1 MTNVNQL
8 ISIIIPVFNESESI
22 GYLLDEVLNVMCTNK
37 LNFEI
42 VVVNDGSQDGTSNVL
57 DELTIKIKELSVIS
71 LRKNYGQTAAM
82 AAGFDNSNGEIVIT
96 LDGDLQNDPNDIPI
110 LISHINEG
118 YDLICGW
125 RYDRKDKWIN
135 RRIPSKI
142 ANKLIANVTGLKLH
156 DYGCSLKAF
165 KKEILDDIKLYG
177 ELHRFLPVL
186 ANIEGAKIKEIK
198 VNHRS
203 RKYGSSKY
211 GIDRTFRVLMDLLTV
226 WFMTRFLTRPM
237 YGFGFIGII
246 SILVSLGMTSYLL
259 IVKMFGED
267 IGNRPMLM
275 FALILGIAGVQLFS
289 FGLLSELLIRTY
301 HESQNRPIYRV
312 RKIQT
317 KINNW
322 MLLEFSNKISRNFN
336 YNWIHIF

>member
-1 MTNVNQL
+1 MKNPNQL
-8 ISIIIPVFNESESI
+8 ISIIIPVFNEGESI
-22 GYLLDEVLNVMCTNK
+22 GYLLDEVLNVMQNNK
-37 LNFEI
+37 LNCELI
-42 VVVNDGSQDGTSNVL
+42 VVNDGSNDNTSTVL
-57 DELTIKIKELSVIS
+57 DELTKKIKELSVIS

-82 AAGFDNSNGEIVIT
+82 AAGFDTSKGEIVIT
-96 LDGDLQNDPNDIPI
+96 LDGDLQNDPNDIPK

-125 RYDRKDKWIN
+125 RYERKDKLIN

-165 KKEILDDIKLYG
+165 KKEIVDDIKLYG

-226 WFMTRFLTRPM
+226 WFMTKFLTRPM
-237 YGFGFIGII
+237 YGFGFVGII
-246 SILVSLGMTSYLL
+246 SILVSLGMTSYLFVIKL
-259 IVKMFGED
+259 LGND

-289 FGLLSELLIRTY
+289 FGLLGELLIRTY
-301 HESQNRPIYRV
+301 HESQNRPIYRI
-312 RKIQT
+312 RKIQST
-317 KINNW
+317 
-322 MLLEFSNKISRNFN
+322 SND
-336 YNWIHIF
+336 

>member
-1 MTNVNQL
+1 MTNPNKL

-22 GYLLDEVLNVMCTNK
+22 GYLLDEVLNVMYSNK

-42 VVVNDGSQDGTSNVL
+42 VVVNDGSQDTTSNVL

-71 LRKNYGQTAAM
+71 LRTNYGQTAAM
-82 AAGFDNSNGEIVIT
+82 AAGFDNSNGEVVIT
-96 LDGDLQNDPNDIPI
+96 LDGDLQNDPTDIPK

-125 RYDRKDKWIN
+125 RYDRKDKLIN

-186 ANIEGAKIKEIK
+186 AKIEGAKIKEIK

-226 WFMTRFLTRPM
+226 WFMTKFLTRPM
-237 YGFGFIGII
+237 YGFGFVGII
-246 SILVSLGMTSYLL
+246 SILVSLGMTSYLFIIKIL
-259 IVKMFGED
+259 GED

-301 HESQNRPIYRV
+301 HESQNRPIYRI

-317 KINNW
+317 KMNN
-322 MLLEFSNKISRNFN
+322 
-336 YNWIHIF
+336 

>member
-1 MTNVNQL
+1 MNNITQL
-8 ISIIIPVFNESESI
+8 ISVIIPVFNEGESI
-22 GYLLDEVLNVMCTNK
+22 GYLLDEVLNVMQNNK
-37 LNFEI
+37 LNCELI
-42 VVVNDGSQDGTSNVL
+42 VVNDGSNDNTSTVL
-57 DELTIKIKELSVIS
+57 DELTIKVKELSVIS

-82 AAGFDNSNGEIVIT
+82 AAGFDNSKGEIVIT
-96 LDGDLQNDPNDIPI
+96 LDGDLQNDPNDIPK

-125 RYDRKDKWIN
+125 RYERKDKLIS

-165 KKEILDDIKLYG
+165 KKEIVDDIKLYG

-226 WFMTRFLTRPM
+226 WFMTKFLTRPM
-237 YGFGFIGII
+237 YGFGFFGIV
-246 SILVSLGMTSYLL
+246 SILISFGMTSYLFIIKL
-259 IVKMFGED
+259 LGND

-289 FGLLSELLIRTY
+289 FGLLGELLIRTY
-301 HESQNRPIYRV
+301 HESQNRPIYRI
-312 RKIQT
+312 RKIQST
-317 KINNW
+317 
-322 MLLEFSNKISRNFN
+322 SNE
-336 YNWIHIF
+336 

>member
-1 MTNVNQL
+1 MNNITQL

-22 GYLLDEVLNVMCTNK
+22 RYLLDEVLNVMQKNK
-37 LNFEI
+37 LNCELI
-42 VVVNDGSQDGTSNVL
+42 VVNDGSNDNTSTVL

-82 AAGFDNSNGEIVIT
+82 AAGFDNSKGEIVIT
-96 LDGDLQNDPNDIPI
+96 LDGDLQNDPNDIPK

-125 RYDRKDKWIN
+125 RYERKDKLIS

-165 KKEILDDIKLYG
+165 KKEIVDDIKLYG

-226 WFMTRFLTRPM
+226 WFMTKFLTRPM
-237 YGFGFIGII
+237 YGFGFLGII
-246 SILVSLGMTSYLL
+246 SILLSLGMTSYLFIIKL
-259 IVKMFGED
+259 LGND

-289 FGLLSELLIRTY
+289 FGLLGELLIRTY
-301 HESQNRPIYRV
+301 HESQNRPIYRI
-312 RKIQT
+312 RKIQST
-317 KINNW
+317 
-322 MLLEFSNKISRNFN
+322 SND
-336 YNWIHIF
+336 

>member
-1 MTNVNQL
+1 MNNITQL
-8 ISIIIPVFNESESI
+8 ISIIIPVFNEGESI
-22 GYLLDEVLNVMCTNK
+22 GYLLDEVLNVMQNNK
-37 LNFEI
+37 LNCELI
-42 VVVNDGSQDGTSNVL
+42 VVNDGSNDNTSTVL

-82 AAGFDNSNGEIVIT
+82 AAGFDTSKGEIVIT
-96 LDGDLQNDPNDIPI
+96 LDGDLQNDPNDIPK

-125 RYDRKDKWIN
+125 RYERKDKLIS

-165 KKEILDDIKLYG
+165 KKEIVDDIKLYG

-226 WFMTRFLTRPM
+226 WFMTKFLTRPM
-237 YGFGFIGII
+237 YGFGFFGIV
-246 SILVSLGMTSYLL
+246 SILISFGMTSYLFIIKL
-259 IVKMFGED
+259 LGND

-289 FGLLSELLIRTY
+289 FGLLGELLIRTY
-301 HESQNRPIYRV
+301 HESQNRPIYRI
-312 RKIQT
+312 RKIQST
-317 KINNW
+317 
-322 MLLEFSNKISRNFN
+322 SNE
-336 YNWIHIF
+336 

>member
-1 MTNVNQL
+1 MSDIKQL

-22 GYLLDEVLNVMCTNK
+22 GFLLDEVTNVMSLHK
-37 LNFEI
+37 FNFELI
-42 VVVNDGSQDGTSNVL
+42 VVNDGSKDNTQQVL
-57 DELTIKIKELSVIS
+57 KQLTHKIKELSVIS

-82 AAGFDNSNGEIVIT
+82 SAGFDNSKGDIVIT

-110 LISHINEG
+110 LISEINNG

-125 RYDRKDKWIN
+125 RFDRKDKLIN
-135 RRIPSKI
+135 RKIPSKI
-142 ANKLIANVTGLKLH
+142 ANKLIARVTGLKLH

-165 KKEILDDIKLYG
+165 KKEIIDDIKLYG

-186 ANIEGAKIKEIK
+186 ANIEGARIKEII

-203 RKYGSSKY
+203 RQYGSSKY

-226 WFMTRFLTRPM
+226 WFMTKFLTRPM
-237 YGFGFIGII
+237 YGFGFVGII
-246 SILVSLGMTSYLL
+246 SIFISLAISSYL
-259 IVKMFGED
+259 IVLKIMGED
-267 IGNRPMLM
+267 IGNRPLLM

-301 HESQNRPIYRV
+301 HESQSRPIYRI
-312 RKIQT
+312 RS
-317 KINNW
+317 INSAKQN
-322 MLLEFSNKISRNFN
+322 
-336 YNWIHIF
+336 

>member
-1 MTNVNQL
+1 MATYMKNPNQL

-22 GYLLDEVLNVMCTNK
+22 GYLLDEVLNVMYSNK

-42 VVVNDGSQDGTSNVL
+42 VVVNDGSQDTTSNVL

-71 LRKNYGQTAAM
+71 LRTNYGQTAAM
-82 AAGFDNSNGEIVIT
+82 AAGFDNSNGEVVIT
-96 LDGDLQNDPNDIPI
+96 LDGDLQNDPTDIPK

-125 RYDRKDKWIN
+125 RYDRKDKLIN

-186 ANIEGAKIKEIK
+186 AKIEGAKIKEIK

-226 WFMTRFLTRPM
+226 WFMTKFLTRPM
-237 YGFGFIGII
+237 YGFGFVGII
-246 SILVSLGMTSYLL
+246 SILVSLGMTSYLFIIKIL
-259 IVKMFGED
+259 GED

-301 HESQNRPIYRV
+301 HESQNRPIYRI

-317 KINNW
+317 KMNN
-322 MLLEFSNKISRNFN
+322 
-336 YNWIHIF
+336 

>member
-1 MTNVNQL
+1 MKNPNQL

-22 GYLLDEVLNVMCTNK
+22 EYLLDEVLNVMLSNK
-37 LNFEI
+37 FNFEI
-42 VVVNDGSQDGTSNVL
+42 IVVNDGSQDNTSIVL

-71 LRKNYGQTAAM
+71 LRSNYGQTAAM
-82 AAGFDNSNGEIVIT
+82 AAGFDNSNGEVVIT
-96 LDGDLQNDPNDIPI
+96 LDGDLQNDPNDIPK
-110 LISHINEG
+110 LISHLNNG

-125 RYDRKDKWIN
+125 RYDRKDKLIN

-186 ANIEGAKIKEIK
+186 AKIEGAKIKEIK

-226 WFMTRFLTRPM
+226 WFMTKFLTRPM
-237 YGFGFIGII
+237 YGFGFVGII
-246 SILVSLGMTSYLL
+246 SILVSLGMTSYLFIIKIL
-259 IVKMFGED
+259 GED

-312 RKIQT
+312 RKIQST
-317 KINNW
+317 
-322 MLLEFSNKISRNFN
+322 SND
-336 YNWIHIF
+336 

>member
-1 MTNVNQL
+1 MTNTNQL

-22 GYLLDEVLNVMCTNK
+22 GYLLDEVLNVMCSNK
-37 LNFEI
+37 FNFEI
-42 VVVNDGSQDGTSNVL
+42 VVVNDGSQDSTSNVL

-71 LRKNYGQTAAM
+71 LRTNYGQTAAM
-82 AAGFDNSNGEIVIT
+82 AAGFDNSNGEVVIT
-96 LDGDLQNDPNDIPI
+96 LDGDLQNDPNDIPK

-125 RYDRKDKWIN
+125 RYDRKDKLIN

-186 ANIEGAKIKEIK
+186 AKIEGAKIKEIK

-226 WFMTRFLTRPM
+226 WFMTKFLTRPM
-237 YGFGFIGII
+237 YGFGFVGII
-246 SILVSLGMTSYLL
+246 SILVSLGMTSYLFIIKL
-259 IVKMFGED
+259 LGND

-289 FGLLSELLIRTY
+289 FGLLGELLIRTY
-301 HESQNRPIYRV
+301 HESQNRPIYRI
-312 RKIQT
+312 RKIQS
-317 KINNW
+317 I
-322 MLLEFSNKISRNFN
+322 SNE
-336 YNWIHIF
+336 

>member
-1 MTNVNQL
+1 MKNITQL

-22 GYLLDEVLNVMCTNK
+22 GYLLDEVLNVMQNNN
-37 LNFEI
+37 LNFELI
-42 VVVNDGSQDGTSNVL
+42 VVNDGSQDNTSTVL
-57 DELTIKIKELSVIS
+57 DELTLNIKELSVIS
-71 LRKNYGQTAAM
+71 LRKNYGQTAAI
-82 AAGFDNSNGEIVIT
+82 AAGFDNSKGEILIT
-96 LDGDLQNDPNDIPI
+96 LDGDLQNDPNEIPK

-125 RYDRKDKWIN
+125 RYERKDKLIN

-165 KKEILDDIKLYG
+165 KKEIVDDIKLYG

-226 WFMTRFLTRPM
+226 WFMTKFLTRPM
-237 YGFGFIGII
+237 YGFGFVGII
-246 SILVSLGMTSYLL
+246 SVLISLVMTSYLFIIKIL
-259 IVKMFGED
+259 GED

-289 FGLLSELLIRTY
+289 FGLLGELLIRTY

-312 RKIQT
+312 RKIQ
-317 KINNW
+317 NN
-322 MLLEFSNKISRNFN
+322 SND
-336 YNWIHIF
+336 

>member
-1 MTNVNQL
+1 MKDINQL
-8 ISIIIPVFNESESI
+8 ISIVIPVFNESDSI
-22 GYLLDEVLNVMCTNK
+22 GYLLDEIINVMHAHK
-37 LNFEI
+37 FNFELI
-42 VVVNDGSQDGTSNVL
+42 VVNDGSQDQTSSVL
-57 DELTIKIKELSVIS
+57 DKLTIRIKELLVVS

-82 AAGFDNSNGEIVIT
+82 AAGFDNSKGEIVIT
-96 LDGDLQNDPNDIPI
+96 LDGDLQNDPNDIPK
-110 LISHINEG
+110 LVSNINEG

-125 RYDRKDKWIN
+125 RYDRKDKLIN

-142 ANKLIANVTGLKLH
+142 ANKLIAKVTGLNLH

-165 KKEILDDIKLYG
+165 KKEIIDDVKLYG

-226 WFMTRFLTRPM
+226 WFMTKFLTRPM
-237 YGFGFIGII
+237 YGFGFVGII
-246 SILVSLGMTSYLL
+246 NILISLGMTSYLFV
-259 IVKMFGED
+259 VKIMGED
-267 IGNRPMLM
+267 IGNRPLLI

-312 RKIQT
+312 RKIQ
-317 KINNW
+317 
-322 MLLEFSNKISRNFN
+322 SNSNI
-336 YNWIHIF
+336 

>member
-1 MTNVNQL
+1 MTNPNQL

-22 GYLLDEVLNVMCTNK
+22 GYLLDEVLNVMCSNK

-42 VVVNDGSQDGTSNVL
+42 VVVNDGSQDSTSNVL

-71 LRKNYGQTAAM
+71 LRTNYGQTAAM
-82 AAGFDNSNGEIVIT
+82 SAGFDNSNGEVVIT
-96 LDGDLQNDPNDIPI
+96 LDGDLQNDPNDIPK

-125 RYDRKDKWIN
+125 RYDRKDKLIN

-186 ANIEGAKIKEIK
+186 AKIEGAKIKEIK

-226 WFMTRFLTRPM
+226 WFMTKFLTRPM
-237 YGFGFIGII
+237 YGFGFVGII
-246 SILVSLGMTSYLL
+246 SILISLGMTSYLFIIKL
-259 IVKMFGED
+259 LGND

-289 FGLLSELLIRTY
+289 FGLLGELLIRTY
-301 HESQNRPIYRV
+301 HESQNRPIYRI
-312 RKIQT
+312 RKIQS
-317 KINNW
+317 I
-322 MLLEFSNKISRNFN
+322 SNE
-336 YNWIHIF
+336 

>member
-1 MTNVNQL
+1 MTNPNQL

-22 GYLLDEVLNVMCTNK
+22 GYLLDEVLNVMRSNK
-37 LNFEI
+37 LHFEI
-42 VVVNDGSQDGTSNVL
+42 VVINDGSQDTTSNVL

-71 LRKNYGQTAAM
+71 LRTNYGQTAAM

-96 LDGDLQNDPNDIPI
+96 LDGDLQNDPNDIPK
-110 LISHINEG
+110 LISNINEG

-125 RYDRKDKWIN
+125 RYDRKDKLIN
-135 RRIPSKI
+135 RRIPSLI

-165 KKEILDDIKLYG
+165 TKEILDDIKLYG

-186 ANIEGAKIKEIK
+186 AKIEGAKIKEIK

-203 RKYGSSKY
+203 RKFGSSKY

-226 WFMTRFLTRPM
+226 WFMTKFLTRPM
-237 YGFGFIGII
+237 YGFGCVGII
-246 SILVSLGMTSYLL
+246 SILVSLGMTSYLFIIKL
-259 IVKMFGED
+259 LGND
-267 IGNRPMLM
+267 IGNRPLLM

-301 HESQNRPIYRV
+301 HESQNRPIYRI

-317 KINNW
+317 KLNN
-322 MLLEFSNKISRNFN
+322 
-336 YNWIHIF
+336 

>member
-1 MTNVNQL
+1 MINPNQL

-22 GYLLDEVLNVMCTNK
+22 EFLLDEVLNVMLSNK

-42 VVVNDGSQDGTSNVL
+42 IVVNDGSQDNTSIVL

-71 LRKNYGQTAAM
+71 LRTNYGQTAAM
-82 AAGFDNSNGEIVIT
+82 AAGFDNSDGEVVIT
-96 LDGDLQNDPNDIPI
+96 LDGDLQNDPNDIPK

-125 RYDRKDKWIN
+125 RYDRKDKLIN

-142 ANKLIANVTGLKLH
+142 ANKLIANVTGLELH

-165 KKEILDDIKLYG
+165 RKEILDDIKLYG

-186 ANIEGAKIKEIK
+186 AKIEGAKIKEIK

-226 WFMTRFLTRPM
+226 WFMTKFLTRPM
-237 YGFGFIGII
+237 YGFGFVGII
-246 SILVSLGMTSYLL
+246 SILVSLGMTSYLFIIKIL
-259 IVKMFGED
+259 GED

-301 HESQNRPIYRV
+301 HESQNRPIYRI

-317 KINNW
+317 KMNN
-322 MLLEFSNKISRNFN
+322 
-336 YNWIHIF
+336 

>member
-1 MTNVNQL
+1 MNNITQL

-22 GYLLDEVLNVMCTNK
+22 AYLLDEVLNVMQNNK
-37 LNFEI
+37 LNCELI
-42 VVVNDGSQDGTSNVL
+42 VVNDGSNDNTSTVL

-82 AAGFDNSNGEIVIT
+82 AAGFDNSKGEIVIT
-96 LDGDLQNDPNDIPI
+96 LDGDLQNDPNDIPK

-125 RYDRKDKWIN
+125 RYERKDKLIS

-165 KKEILDDIKLYG
+165 KKEIVDDIKLYG

-226 WFMTRFLTRPM
+226 WFMTKFLTRPM
-237 YGFGFIGII
+237 YGFGFFGIV
-246 SILVSLGMTSYLL
+246 SILISFGMTSYLFIIKL
-259 IVKMFGED
+259 LGND

-289 FGLLSELLIRTY
+289 FGLLGELLIRTY
-301 HESQNRPIYRV
+301 HESQNRPIYRI
-312 RKIQT
+312 RKIQST
-317 KINNW
+317 
-322 MLLEFSNKISRNFN
+322 SNE
-336 YNWIHIF
+336 

>member
-1 MTNVNQL
+1 MTNPNQL

-22 GYLLDEVLNVMCTNK
+22 GYLLDEVLNVMCSNK

-42 VVVNDGSQDGTSNVL
+42 VVVNDGSQDSTSNVL

-71 LRKNYGQTAAM
+71 LRTNYGQTAAM

-96 LDGDLQNDPNDIPI
+96 LDGDLQNDPNDIPK

-125 RYDRKDKWIN
+125 RYDRKDKLIN

-186 ANIEGAKIKEIK
+186 AKIEGAKIKEIK

-226 WFMTRFLTRPM
+226 WFMTKFLTRPM
-237 YGFGFIGII
+237 YGFGFVGII
-246 SILVSLGMTSYLL
+246 SILVSLGMTSYLFIIKL
-259 IVKMFGED
+259 LGND

-289 FGLLSELLIRTY
+289 FGLLGELLIRTY
-301 HESQNRPIYRV
+301 HESQNRPIYRI
-312 RKIQT
+312 RKIQS
-317 KINNW
+317 I
-322 MLLEFSNKISRNFN
+322 SNE
-336 YNWIHIF
+336 

>member
-1 MTNVNQL
+1 MTNPNQL

-22 GYLLDEVLNVMCTNK
+22 GYLLDEVLNVMCSNK

-42 VVVNDGSQDGTSNVL
+42 VVVNDGSQDSTSNVL

-71 LRKNYGQTAAM
+71 LRTNYGQTAAM
-82 AAGFDNSNGEIVIT
+82 AAGFDNSNGEVVIT
-96 LDGDLQNDPNDIPI
+96 LDGDLQNDPNDIPK

-125 RYDRKDKWIN
+125 RYDRKDKLIN

-165 KKEILDDIKLYG
+165 KREILDDIKLYG

-186 ANIEGAKIKEIK
+186 AKIEGAKIKEIK

-226 WFMTRFLTRPM
+226 WFMTKFLTRPM
-237 YGFGFIGII
+237 YGFGFVGII
-246 SILVSLGMTSYLL
+246 SIVVSLGMTSYLFIIKL
-259 IVKMFGED
+259 LGND

-289 FGLLSELLIRTY
+289 FGLLGELLIRTY
-301 HESQNRPIYRV
+301 HESQNRPIYRI

-317 KINNW
+317 KMNN
-322 MLLEFSNKISRNFN
+322 
-336 YNWIHIF
+336 

>member
-1 MTNVNQL
+1 MTNINQL
-8 ISIIIPVFNESESI
+8 ISIIIPVFNECESI
-22 GYLLDEVLNVMCTNK
+22 GYLLDEVVNVMHDNK
-37 LNFEI
+37 INFEV
-42 VVVNDGSQDGTSNVL
+42 VVVNDGSEDNTSIVL
-57 DELTIKIKELSVIS
+57 DELTIRYEELSVIS

-82 AAGFDNSNGEIVIT
+82 AAGFDYSKGKIVIT
-96 LDGDLQNDPNDIPI
+96 LDGDLQNDPNDIPN

-118 YDLICGW
+118 YDLVCGW
-125 RYDRKDKWIN
+125 RYARKDKLIN

-142 ANKLIANVTGLKLH
+142 ANKLIANVTGLRLH

-165 KKEILDDIKLYG
+165 KKEILNDIKLYG

-226 WFMTRFLTRPM
+226 WFMTKFLTRPM

-246 SILVSLGMTSYLL
+246 SIFVSLGMTYYLL
-259 IVKMFGED
+259 LLKILGED
-267 IGNRPMLM
+267 IGNRPLLM

-312 RKIQT
+312 RKIQ
-317 KINNW
+317 
-322 MLLEFSNKISRNFN
+322 SIS
-336 YNWIHIF
+336 ID

>member
-1 MTNVNQL
+1 MKNLNQL

-22 GYLLDEVLNVMCTNK
+22 GYLLDEVLCVMNSNK
-37 LNFEI
+37 LLFEI
-42 VVVNDGSQDGTSNVL
+42 VVVNDGSQDNTSNVL
-57 DELTIKIKELSVIS
+57 DELTNKIKELSVIS
-71 LRKNYGQTAAM
+71 LRTNYGQTAAM
-82 AAGFDNSNGEIVIT
+82 AAGFDNSNGEILIT
-96 LDGDLQNDPNDIPI
+96 LDGDLQNDPNDIPK

-125 RYDRKDKWIN
+125 RYDRKDKLIN

-186 ANIEGAKIKEIK
+186 AKIEGAKIKEVK

-226 WFMTRFLTRPM
+226 WFMTKFLTRPM
-237 YGFGFIGII
+237 YGFGFVGII
-246 SILVSLGMTSYLL
+246 SILVSLGMTSYLFIIKL
-259 IVKMFGED
+259 LGND

-289 FGLLSELLIRTY
+289 FGLLGELLIRTY
-301 HESQNRPIYRV
+301 HESQNRPIYRI
-312 RKIQT
+312 RKIQS
-317 KINNW
+317 I
-322 MLLEFSNKISRNFN
+322 SNE
-336 YNWIHIF
+336 